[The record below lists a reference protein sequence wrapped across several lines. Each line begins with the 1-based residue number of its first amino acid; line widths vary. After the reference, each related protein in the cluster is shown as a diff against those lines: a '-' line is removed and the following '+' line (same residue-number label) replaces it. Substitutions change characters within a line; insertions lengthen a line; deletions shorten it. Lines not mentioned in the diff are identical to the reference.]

1 MGIRQLL
8 CRSREFKKTLEA
20 SRPRLYRIAYA
31 WTHNPSLADDLVQ
44 ETLTK
49 AWQKH
54 DQLRDPGA
62 EEAWLFSIMTN
73 CFRDHHRRER
83 EAEDIDDMDIACD
96 HCLETEHLRSEL
108 AARVRAAIARLPQGQ
123 RQVVTLV
130 DLEGFSY
137 NEVSSI
143 LGIPGGTV
151 MSRLC
156 RARAAL
162 KALLL
167 PDMAAAAPT
176 PRMRRVK

>member
-8 CRSREFKKTLEA
+8 CRSREFKKTLET

-31 WTHNPSLADDLVQ
+31 WTHNAALADDLVQ
-44 ETLTK
+44 ETLAK

-54 DQLRDPGA
+54 DQLRDPRA

-73 CFRDHHRRER
+73 CFRDHHRREH
-83 EAEDIDDMDIACD
+83 EAEDIDEMDIPCD

-108 AARVRAAIARLPQGQ
+108 VGRVRAAIAKLPPGQ

-162 KALLL
+162 KTLLL
-167 PDMAAAAPT
+167 PDMAAHGQA
-176 PRMRRVK
+176 PRMRRIK

>member
-1 MGIRQLL
+1 MRISRLL

-20 SRPRLYRIAYA
+20 NRPRLYRIAYA

-49 AWQKH
+49 AWQKY

-62 EEAWLFSIMTN
+62 EDAWLFSIMTN
-73 CFRDHHRRER
+73 CFRDYHRRER
-83 EAEDIDDMDIACD
+83 AVEDIDEMEIPCD
-96 HCLETEHLRSEL
+96 HCLETEHMRSEL
-108 AARVRAAIARLPQGQ
+108 AVRVRAAIARLPQGQ

-162 KALLL
+162 KAMLL
-167 PDMAAAAPT
+167 PEMAAT
-176 PRMRRVK
+176 TQIPRMRRVK

>member
-1 MGIRQLL
+1 MRMSQLF
-8 CRSREFKKTLEA
+8 CRSRELKKTLEA
-20 SRPRLYRIAYA
+20 SRSRLYRIAYA
-31 WTHNPSLADDLVQ
+31 WTHNAALADDLVQ

-54 DQLRDPGA
+54 DQLRDPEA

-83 EAEDIDDMDIACD
+83 ETDDIDDMDIPCE
-96 HCLETEHLRSEL
+96 HCLETEHIRSEL
-108 AARVRAAIARLPQGQ
+108 AARVRTAIAKLPQGQ

-130 DLEGFSY
+130 DLKGFSY
-137 NEVSSI
+137 NEVSLI
-143 LGIPGGTV
+143 LGIPSGTV

-162 KALLL
+162 KGMLL
-167 PDMAAAAPT
+167 PEIAAPDRV
-176 PRMRRVK
+176 PRIRRIK